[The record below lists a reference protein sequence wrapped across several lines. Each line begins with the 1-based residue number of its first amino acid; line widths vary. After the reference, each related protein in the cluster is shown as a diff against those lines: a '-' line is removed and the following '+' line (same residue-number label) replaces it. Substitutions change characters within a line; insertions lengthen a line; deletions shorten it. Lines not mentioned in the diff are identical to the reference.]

1 MSGDTPRAS
10 AADGPVRFG
19 LRGADLSRARNVT
32 KAVTV
37 VPAGTESHERLGS
50 LGDGLKPVK
59 AFDEHGDGVTV
70 VFDGDEVVTF

>member
-1 MSGDTPRAS
+1 
-10 AADGPVRFG
+10 
-19 LRGADLSRARNVT
+19 VT

-70 VFDGDEVVTF
+70 VFDGDEVVTS